1 MTVHPNRA
9 IFLPR
14 TNLPTFG
21 EFRESPT
28 RPQTRI
34 PDPGTA
40 QVKCFLRIWGGGGG
54 GESRL
59 PNPSARRSR
68 CPRPSAPWLGVCD
81 VCDVTKYTIEG
92 WQRGRLWR
100 GLVTS

>member
-54 GESRL
+54 GVEVAKSVG
-59 PNPSARRSR
+59 PSLSVPSPQCSLAGSVRCLRRDQ
-68 CPRPSAPWLGVCD
+68 VHN
-81 VCDVTKYTIEG
+81 
-92 WQRGRLWR
+92 
-100 GLVTS
+100 

>member
-40 QVKCFLRIWGGGGG
+40 QVKCFLRIWGGGG
-54 GESRL
+54 SRGCQIRRPVALGALAPVL
-59 PNPSARRSR
+59 P
-68 CPRPSAPWLGVCD
+68 
-81 VCDVTKYTIEG
+81 G
-92 WQRGRLWR
+92 WECAMFA
-100 GLVTS
+100 T